1 MKKKNFTQIPN
12 ALINDSSV
20 PPNAKALYMVL
31 ASRKRCFMSYE
42 AIMKVLNIKG
52 RATVKKLID
61 ILQREGWIDYVQGHQ
76 NKSNRYKPHWNK
88 KCTNS
93 SSKNELPT
101 VQKLNSINT
110 SNTNTPLEDDLEER
124 TRLMNSI
131 LERDL

>member
-1 MKKKNFTQIPN
+1 MKRKNFTQIPN

-52 RATVKKLID
+52 RATVRKLIE

-76 NKSNRYKPHWNK
+76 NKSNKYKPHWDK

-110 SNTNTPLEDDLEER
+110 SNTNTFLDQELEER
-124 TRLMNSI
+124 MKLNNSL
-131 LERDL
+131 LEGDL

>member
-31 ASRKRCFMSYE
+31 ASRKRCFMSYT

-52 RATVKKLID
+52 RATVRKLIE
-61 ILQREGWIDYVQGHQ
+61 ILQNEGWIDYVQGHQ
-76 NKSNRYKPHWNK
+76 NKSNRYKVHWFK

-110 SNTNTPLEDDLEER
+110 SNTNTSLDQELEER
-124 TRLMNSI
+124 MKLNNSL
-131 LERDL
+131 LEGDL